1 MTTSQQLEAISALA
15 RSIQAPMFA
24 DRDNLAEAF
33 AYAQEVA
40 KASDNPAA
48 VLTAVYLVSNSI
60 SKQLNAIVK
69 GESA

>member
-1 MTTSQQLEAISALA
+1 
-15 RSIQAPMFA
+15 MFA

-69 GESA
+69 GE